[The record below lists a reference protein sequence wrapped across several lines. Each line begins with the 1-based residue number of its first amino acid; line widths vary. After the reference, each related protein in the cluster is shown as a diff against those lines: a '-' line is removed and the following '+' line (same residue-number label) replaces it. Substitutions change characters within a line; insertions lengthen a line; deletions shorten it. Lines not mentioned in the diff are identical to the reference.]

1 MVTVP
6 WMCSAGDAA
15 LSREETEDLLDSM
28 SFPQLVEGMSLVYR
42 LPPAEM
48 EWYLVEQTTDQVI
61 GMVQMLYAMSHLQP
75 EVREPQKLIVLEKR
89 DLHIDYQ
96 SPLIITIGPFRYQV
110 SLHDEEY
117 TDFVPR
123 KSKKPLLLFGAG
135 GIVLGLIVGAAIG
148 G

>member
-110 SLHDEEY
+110 SLQDEEY